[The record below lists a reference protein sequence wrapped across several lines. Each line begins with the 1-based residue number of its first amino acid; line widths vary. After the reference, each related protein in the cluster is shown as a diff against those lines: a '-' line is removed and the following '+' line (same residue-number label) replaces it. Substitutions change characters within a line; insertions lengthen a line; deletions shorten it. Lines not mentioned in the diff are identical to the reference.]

1 VRVATALT
9 DAVQE
14 SRVVQALSELPDVV
28 IVRRCRDIVE
38 LRALAHASHVD
49 AVVVDSDLRGLD
61 RDVVSVLAGLGVC
74 VVAVTDDGTDWWGVG
89 AGSVVA
95 RDLAGLSDALRR
107 PNAADALLSVADPDA
122 DRPSGQI
129 VAVWGAQGAPG
140 RTTVA
145 LELAGSWSRRND
157 DVMVIDADTL
167 GPSVAQL
174 LGLLGDT
181 SGLAAA
187 ARVAAQHTLRPSDL
201 AGLAV
206 GVPAGPRVLV
216 GLPAPERWTELRPAA
231 IDEVMRCAREVGRWT
246 VVDVGGVLEGD
257 DLDWADPDRPQ
268 RFAAAR
274 RVMSAADVVLCIG
287 RTDPVGLS
295 RLLRDVPK
303 VQAQAPTAD
312 LQVVLN
318 GGPSSTEHRQ
328 ARTLV
333 NDVLGIT
340 PIELPYDPKYIRR
353 AQARGTLVHDV
364 APTSA
369 YVSAVD
375 QMAAMLAHRHSS
387 YHRTHDEVARADRG
401 LLRRSHRRHRSR
413 DAGVV

>member
-1 VRVATALT
+1 
-9 DAVQE
+9 
-14 SRVVQALSELPDVV
+14 
-28 IVRRCRDIVE
+28 
-38 LRALAHASHVD
+38 
-49 AVVVDSDLRGLD
+49 
-61 RDVVSVLAGLGVC
+61 
-74 VVAVTDDGTDWWGVG
+74 
-89 AGSVVA
+89 
-95 RDLAGLSDALRR
+95 
-107 PNAADALLSVADPDA
+107 
-122 DRPSGQI
+122 
-129 VAVWGAQGAPG
+129 
-140 RTTVA
+140 
-145 LELAGSWSRRND
+145 
-157 DVMVIDADTL
+157 
-167 GPSVAQL
+167 
-174 LGLLGDT
+174 
-181 SGLAAA
+181 
-187 ARVAAQHTLRPSDL
+187 
-201 AGLAV
+201 
-206 GVPAGPRVLV
+206 
-216 GLPAPERWTELRPAA
+216 
-231 IDEVMRCAREVGRWT
+231 

-274 RVMSAADVVLCIG
+274 RVMSAADVVLCVG